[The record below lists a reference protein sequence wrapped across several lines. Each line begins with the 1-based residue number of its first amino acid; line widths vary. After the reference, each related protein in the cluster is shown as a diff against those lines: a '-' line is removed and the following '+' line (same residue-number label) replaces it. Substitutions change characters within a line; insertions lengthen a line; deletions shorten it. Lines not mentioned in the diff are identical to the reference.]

1 MAQKKNSI
9 FVETSKKNKDGIINI
24 PIDIGK
30 ITTNIGEWG
39 FSSAFLSRSMLKM
52 VIDRITKQPNYK
64 CTK

>member
-30 ITTNIGEWG
+30 ITTNIGE
-39 FSSAFLSRSMLKM
+39 
-52 VIDRITKQPNYK
+52 
-64 CTK
+64 